1 MKQYLD
7 SERRNEELRKALE
20 RKDCVETVKKMVP
33 AAMALADEKRAAEL
47 PRPARW

>member
-47 PRPARW
+47 PRPAR